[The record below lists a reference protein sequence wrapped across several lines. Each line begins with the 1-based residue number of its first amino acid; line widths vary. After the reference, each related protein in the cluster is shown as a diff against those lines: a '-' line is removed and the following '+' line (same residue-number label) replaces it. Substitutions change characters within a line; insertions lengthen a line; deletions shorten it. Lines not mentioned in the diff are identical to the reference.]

1 MKGPLELRYLREA
14 PSAKAFV
21 ELLRAALGLR
31 PISETV
37 EKAAG
42 HKSWKLR
49 RIRYGELGR
58 RVPACLYPR

>member
-14 PSAKAFV
+14 RTAKAFV

-31 PISETV
+31 PTSETI

-42 HKSWKLR
+42 EKSWELR
-49 RIRYGELGR
+49 RVRYGELGR
-58 RVPACLYPR
+58 RAPACQFPR